1 MLPVLDL
8 AKIKIKEFGIIPE
21 KINFTFIPY
30 DDRCDAGFSSIS
42 AIDGYSRDCGH
53 LILGPSCDYA
63 LGIQHFIIS

>member
-1 MLPVLDL
+1 MPVLEL
-8 AKIKIKEFGIIPE
+8 AKIKIKELGIIPD
-21 KINFTFIPY
+21 KINFKFIPY

-63 LGIQHFIIS
+63 LGITFKVNSR